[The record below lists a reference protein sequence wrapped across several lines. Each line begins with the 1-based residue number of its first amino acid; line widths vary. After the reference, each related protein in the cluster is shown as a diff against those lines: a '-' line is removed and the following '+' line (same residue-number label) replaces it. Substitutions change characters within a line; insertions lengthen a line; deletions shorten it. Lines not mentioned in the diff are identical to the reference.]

1 MLTYLLPKYARALQ
15 LLELFIYMEFKGKYD
30 KEKDFY
36 LYNVKE
42 NHHELSQL
50 FEYDF
55 VFTNDYLEILKTIKN
70 PSKVLL
76 FLCLARFISNTQS
89 ELQPKEMKEVFKTE
103 GVLFYIIQMIKL
115 KNNSMGYLKARTEI
129 VSFLYFVREIS
140 VFIKLLHFKSS
151 TRIIKTLEESISD
164 TIEK

>member
-1 MLTYLLPKYARALQ
+1 
-15 LLELFIYMEFKGKYD
+15 MEFKGKYD
-30 KEKDFY
+30 KDDFY

-42 NHHELSQL
+42 NHNELSQL

-89 ELQPKEMKEVFKTE
+89 ELQPKDMKEVLKTE

-115 KNNSMGYLKARTEI
+115 KNYSMGYHRASNEI
-129 VSFLYFVREIS
+129 VRFLYFVRES
-140 VFIKLLHFKSS
+140 SFLIKLSNFKSS
-151 TRIIKTLEESISD
+151 KRIIKTLEESISK